1 MNTKTWKWFRY
12 DEIFDIKT
20 YREGENVQNSEIGNI
35 PYVGASCTNN
45 GVTNYVKVE
54 DFITGNKI
62 TVARNGSVCS
72 AFYQSENFTVSPDD
86 IRIYELKTR
95 ELNKYI
101 AIFLCCIIEKEKYR
115 YAYGRKIC

>member
-45 GVTNYVKVE
+45 GVTNYV
-54 DFITGNKI
+54 
-62 TVARNGSVCS
+62 
-72 AFYQSENFTVSPDD
+72 
-86 IRIYELKTR
+86 
-95 ELNKYI
+95 
-101 AIFLCCIIEKEKYR
+101 
-115 YAYGRKIC
+115 